1 MSASRARIVA
11 VLRMELRTQRRE
23 PLTVLYVLVLGMLAA
38 AFAAAGPVELV
49 RNRGAVPRDAAWS
62 MLLAATALTA
72 FGQVI
77 TTMVASTVV
86 LRDEH
91 DRVAALL
98 AATRLTR
105 REYLLGKLLAA
116 LLLLGLIYASIPI
129 GLTVGA
135 VLAGGSPAAA
145 LGASL
150 PPFLLVVLPTMLAVG
165 ALQFAAGVLSGRL
178 WVIVAQGLV
187 LIWLWSVCVDAAQ
200 SSWLGAAAAFV
211 DPFGSAAVLRGTA
224 AWSDIERVSRPMP
237 ITAALLSGR
246 VLWLLIGSVAAFA
259 AVVRSPRRTSGAR
272 HTGDESVSVR
282 VSTAQR
288 LQRAARPVVW
298 SGMRATSAYVTRW
311 MLRDAGWRV
320 LATLGALNV
329 GVHAFLDAR
338 SHAMPGDVTA
348 VALTALHMHAQLFL
362 ILLATIYAGELV
374 WRERDER
381 SASLFDVVP
390 ISDTARIAG
399 GVSGVICAQS
409 LLVLA
414 LGVTSAL
421 GASAGGHALVHLTVY
436 LTSVVH
442 TVLFPFIAWMLLAMA
457 VHVLVQQKVVAHLI
471 CIAGWV
477 LAVLSSR
484 IAASPLDS
492 DRLSRWWVVCSV
504 VAVLLSWLGWARGE
518 ARTVRGRCHAA
529 LHRVGLR

>member
-1 MSASRARIVA
+1 MSASRARIGA
-11 VLRMELRTQRRE
+11 VLRLELRTQRRE
-23 PLTVLYVLVLGMLAA
+23 PLTVLYALGLGMLGA

-49 RNRGAVPRDAAWS
+49 SNRGAVPRDAAWS

-77 TTMVASTVV
+77 TTMVAATVV

-116 LLLLGLIYASIPI
+116 LLTLGLIYTAIPM
-129 GLTVGA
+129 GLAVGA
-135 VLAGGSPAAA
+135 VAAGGSPAAA

-150 PPFLLVVLPTMLAVG
+150 LPFLLVVLPTMLAVG
-165 ALQFAAGVLSGRL
+165 ALQFAIGVLSGRL

-187 LIWLWSVCVDAAQ
+187 LIWIWSACVDAAQ
-200 SSWLGAAAAFV
+200 SSSLGGAAAFL

-224 AWSDIERVSRPMP
+224 AWSDLERASRPMP

-246 VLWLLIGSVAAFA
+246 LLWLCVGSVAAAA
-259 AVVRSPRRTSGAR
+259 AVLRSPGRATCARNSGEQTVSAR
-272 HTGDESVSVR
+272 SNR
-282 VSTAQR
+282 PR
-288 LQRAARPVVW
+288 PLQRAARPVVW
-298 SGMRATSAYVTRW
+298 SAMRATTAYVARW

-329 GVHAFLDAR
+329 GVHALLDAR
-338 SHAMPGDVTA
+338 SRAMAGDVTA
-348 VALTALHMHAQLFL
+348 LALTALHAHSRLFL

-381 SASLFDVVP
+381 SASLFDVLP
-390 ISDTARIAG
+390 ISDAARIAG
-399 GVSGVICAQS
+399 GVSGVICAQT
-409 LLVLA
+409 LLVIA
-414 LGVTSAL
+414 LGTASAL
-421 GASAGGHALVHLTVY
+421 GAMAGGHALVHMTVY
-436 LTSVVH
+436 LTAVAQ
-442 TVLFPFIAWMLLAMA
+442 TVLFPFVAWMLLAMA
-457 VHVLVQQKVVAHLI
+457 VHVLVQQKVMAHLI

-477 LAVLSSR
+477 LAVLTSR
-484 IAASPLDS
+484 IAAAPLDG
-492 DRLSRWWVVCSV
+492 DGLSRWWVVCSV
-504 VAVLLSWLGWARGE
+504 VAVLLSWLGWTRGE

-529 LHRVGLR
+529 LHRAGLR